1 MLDLRQLHSDVRALT
16 SGDGPTWREAVR
28 SLKQHPGSA
37 WVGAPPE
44 SVAPVISAL
53 CRHLPGGSAGA
64 AKGATPCRLEAVT
77 LLASIGPPAAAAVPQ
92 LTELLHDG
100 VAPALREAAVTALGN
115 IGSAA
120 ADATAALVAMLTP
133 GCRVSLA
140 SRVAR
145 ALGDIGRADK
155 RVRTALASLF
165 QGTMPCPNG
174 RAQVAL
180 ALSKLHTDA
189 PGLREY
195 LAALLVSNPGAPL
208 RRVAAES
215 LAWHRK
221 DEPGIVPAL
230 IAALGDADEE
240 VRRIAQTG
248 LERLKLSQ
256 EKALKL
262 CGKQLADSPH
272 AEIALRRAGPPAVPA
287 LIDALRSDDAVV
299 RAKAARVLG
308 SIGEGAAAAVTAL
321 TEVLKDDCP
330 EARLAAAKA
339 RWCVTHEPGP
349 SVRVLTGLLS
359 RRWPAGPTVAEQ
371 RRQFLQ
377 TVMEALH
384 RIGPAAAAAAPALQR
399 QARDENRLIR
409 ECAQRA
415 LREICPP
422 EPAQVATG

>member
-16 SGDGPTWREAVR
+16 TGDGPTWREAVR

-37 WVGAPPE
+37 WVGAPADAVDPI
-44 SVAPVISAL
+44 VGAL
-53 CRHLPGGSAGA
+53 CRHLPGGTAGA

-77 LLASIGPPAAAAVPQ
+77 LLSSIGPPAAAAVPQ
-92 LTELLHDG
+92 LVELLHEG

-115 IGSAA
+115 IGSAS
-120 ADATAALVAMLTP
+120 ADATVALVAVLTP

-180 ALSKLHTDA
+180 ALSKLHADA
-189 PGLREY
+189 LGLREY
-195 LAALLVSNPGAPL
+195 LGALLVSNPGAPL

-221 DEPGIVPAL
+221 DEPGVVPAL
-230 IAALGDADEE
+230 IAALGDADDE
-240 VRRIAQTG
+240 VRRLAQVG
-248 LERLKLSQ
+248 LERLKLSL

-262 CGKQLADSPH
+262 CGKQLADTPY
-272 AEIALRRAGPPAVPA
+272 AEVALRRSGPPAVPA
-287 LIDALRSDDAVV
+287 LIDALRSDAAEV

-308 SIGEGAAAAVTAL
+308 SIGEGAAAAVPAL
-321 TEVLKDDCP
+321 TAALEDDCP
-330 EARLAAAKA
+330 ETRLAAAKA
-339 RWCVTHEPGP
+339 RWCVTHEPDP
-349 SVRVLTGLLS
+349 SVRVLAALLS
-359 RRWPAGPTVAEQ
+359 RKWPAGPDVAEK

-384 RIGPAAAAAAPALQR
+384 RIGPPASAAAPALQR
-399 QARDENRLIR
+399 QARDDNRLIR

-422 EPAQVATG
+422 VPVRVATG